1 MKKLPCKPQSIIE
14 REMFGFFDDFLWYL
28 SPHLWT
34 SLTEDNSTVAID
46 ADDPRGVLNL
56 TVGTD
61 DNEEAGVFTTNEMF
75 IFASDRPLYACG
87 RMQWTEV
94 NVNDANV
101 AFGFADAAG
110 ANLLSDNGGG
120 DNINSSGVL
129 IFKVEDE
136 TTWRVA
142 CENNA
147 VVNEDRTNVT
157 SAGAG
162 TNQVLEIFVN
172 PVDGTYVEITYFCDG
187 VQMCDYTNNLPICHR
202 LAYAS
207 ATDMDFGAYVKTGA
221 GQTELLKVDYLSA
234 YQKR

>member
-1 MKKLPCKPQSIIE
+1 MKKLPCKPQAVLE

-28 SPHLWT
+28 SPHMWT

-46 ADDPRGVLNL
+46 ADDPRGVLNIQC
-56 TVGTD
+56 TTD
-61 DNEEAGVFTTNEMF
+61 DNEEAAAFTTNEMF
-75 IFASDRPLYACG
+75 IFATDRPLYACG

-94 NVNDANV
+94 NTDDANV

-120 DNINSSGVL
+120 DNINSSGAL
-129 IFKVEDE
+129 IFKVDGE
-136 TTWRVA
+136 TRWRVA

-147 VVNEDRTNVT
+147 TIIETETNLT

-162 TNQVLEIFVN
+162 TNQLLEIFVN
-172 PVDGTYVEITYFCDG
+172 PVDGTYVEITYFVDG
-187 VQMCDYTNNLPICHR
+187 VQLSDYTNNLPILHR

-207 ATDMDFGAYVKTGA
+207 ATDMDFGAYLKTGA
-221 GQTELLKVDYLSA
+221 GQTELLKVDYLGA